1 MQDTMPS
8 LNNPLSLFNWAKKVN
23 FMARMRLEDVE
34 LCSTLI
40 LKVISTKIKSI
51 MVTYPVATNT
61 AVTIRFE
68 AVSILDYTV
77 YGRCAALI
85 VNTGANYGHEVSQ
98 GTRGSFGISRGRRRF
113 SGKHSW
119 GATICGWSKSN
130 QNPRYRFWARQNPTF
145 RTLILF

>member
-8 LNNPLSLFNWAKKVN
+8 LNNPSSLFNWAKKVN

-61 AVTIRFE
+61 AVYMTVAAVTIRFE
-68 AVSILDYTV
+68 AVSVLDYTV
-77 YGRCAALI
+77 YGRC
-85 VNTGANYGHEVSQ
+85 N
-98 GTRGSFGISRGRRRF
+98 GRR
-113 SGKHSW
+113 
-119 GATICGWSKSN
+119 I
-130 QNPRYRFWARQNPTF
+130 
-145 RTLILF
+145 